1 MTAEPPNKRTRQ
13 ATAPERQSRPLT
25 CVLVVEPEDLVR
37 WSLVTYLG
45 KWFEVC
51 SADCGCVAERI
62 LDDRKVDAVVL
73 SDDLSDQAAEDVEA
87 HARARN
93 PAARVVRT
101 VTGPP
106 GEKASNG
113 ASPRLEKPFELSRL
127 AVMLGVQETIC
138 SAPECRDA

>member
-1 MTAEPPNKRTRQ
+1 MAAKPPNKRTKPV
-13 ATAPERQSRPLT
+13 TAPATQDQPQT

-45 KWFEVC
+45 KWFDVC
-51 SADCGCVAERI
+51 SADSGSVAERI

-101 VTGPP
+101 VSGPP
-106 GEKASNG
+106 REKASNG
-113 ASPRLEKPFELSRL
+113 ATPRLEKPFELSRL
-127 AVMLGVQETIC
+127 AIMLGVQETVC
-138 SAPECRDA
+138 PGPEGRDP